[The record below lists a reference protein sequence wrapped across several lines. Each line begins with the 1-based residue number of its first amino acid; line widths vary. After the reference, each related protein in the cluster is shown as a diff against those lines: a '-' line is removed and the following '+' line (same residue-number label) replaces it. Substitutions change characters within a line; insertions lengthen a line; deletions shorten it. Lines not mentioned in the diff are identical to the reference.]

1 MVLVR
6 SGVDLRVAEAI
17 VVESKVESAGDAEL
31 FRAGG
36 VCMSMRRLRDCV
48 HEIMA
53 LTGVFFR
60 VLSARLLELIF

>member
-17 VVESKVESAGDAEL
+17 VVESIVESAGDAEL

-48 HEIMA
+48 HETMA
-53 LTGVFFR
+53 L
-60 VLSARLLELIF
+60 